1 MSYEKLEVTKGLM
14 EAYVGMYAPQE
25 EVVEDT
31 VEQLN
36 EAPQVDLFSLP
47 AMKAAREKQQ
57 QKALSDVMSG
67 EFSRKTANIVPNPTA
82 PRNPLTLPAAP
93 TSAPK
98 PVDVF
103 KGSPALQKARD
114 AAGAAAA
121 ASLFGLKPG
130 SGGNPPRQGSG
141 GNPPRQGSGGN
152 PPRVSSPAAART
164 APAGGTVLAKQG
176 GVEGKLDKAT
186 GKFTAGA
193 FTDAEKSRYASVAA
207 KNAPKPGTQAAGP
220 ESIKP
225 KTPNP
230 LMKDMPSGVNSK
242 ENEALRGSTALASM
256 ASSPNANRLLNSKIG
271 QQSAE
276 RVLNA
281 PTPKPTPAAS
291 TTSTAFKAPQLA
303 GSSSSAMQSTAS
315 AAGAKAFPVK
325 PATSAQA
332 TAATTKPVAPEV
344 KATNTAAAAPKPVTA
359 NPSASTP
366 SGGFSTKPGDG
377 KPYKDGPLWEETV
390 DVFDVVMEYLVA
402 EGYADT
408 NQAALVIMANMSE
421 EWREEILEA
430 KYGTAAG
437 RKALAKKIRKGE
449 NIGKMGPGTGFKA
462 VERAAERGGAEDP
475 TAVAA
480 AAMYKTYG
488 GKKG

>member
-25 EVVEDT
+25 EVEN
-31 VEQLN
+31 LN
-36 EAPQVDLFSLP
+36 EAP
-47 AMKAAREKQQ
+47 
-57 QKALSDVMSG
+57 
-67 EFSRKTANIVPNPTA
+67 
-82 PRNPLTLPAAP
+82 AAP
-93 TSAPK
+93 AKPK
-98 PVDVF
+98 PSSLF
-103 KGSPALQKARD
+103 NFNSPEAKKDMDAVRAAQMDKTFDAGGGTKSLLGGGGLAGTYSRGLQRQRQ
-114 AAGAAAA
+114 AAGQ
-121 ASLFGLKPG
+121 
-130 SGGNPPRQGSG
+130 GGQNPPRQGSG
-141 GNPPRQGSGGN
+141 GNPPAAPAAARTA
-152 PPRVSSPAAART
+152 PAAPAAART

-193 FTDAEKSRYASVAA
+193 FSDAEKSRYASVAA

-220 ESIKP
+220 GSIKP

-256 ASSPNANRLLNSKIG
+256 ASSPNANKLLGSKIG
-271 QQSAE
+271 QQSYD

-315 AAGAKAFPVK
+315 TSGAKAFPVK

-359 NPSASTP
+359 NPSSSTP

-437 RKALAKKIRKGE
+437 RKALAKKIRKGK
-449 NIGKMGPGTGFKA
+449 NIGKKGPGTGFKA
-462 VERAAERGGAEDP
+462 VERAAEKGGAEDP